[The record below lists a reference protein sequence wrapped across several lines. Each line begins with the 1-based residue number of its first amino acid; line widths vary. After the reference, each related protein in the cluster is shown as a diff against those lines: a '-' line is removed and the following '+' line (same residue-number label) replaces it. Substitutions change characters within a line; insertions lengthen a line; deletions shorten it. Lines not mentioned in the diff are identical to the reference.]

1 MTEDQPHILGILTI
15 PRLNYSRIICILVL
29 IVMLVGSLSFS
40 PSALAANREIG
51 GYVDRA
57 EDRFVRNVWNFNK
70 NFQDWQTIGG
80 NRWKVAQYYWAEPFE
95 FNGSHQSFVDAM
107 DLSYV
112 AGHGSAYYIQT
123 NQSTSTGVDLRNS
136 PAYGDLHLGGDLE
149 FLIIESCNTVASAP
163 EASDW
168 WTPWTSIFQGLH
180 QLVGFR
186 TLSYSDNG
194 IPNRYANK
202 LKANGGVWQSWFDA
216 VNEER
221 IYSTTV
227 ASDGAPYP
235 GYASAIMYTTTEND
249 RLGQYASD
257 PSGGA
262 SGMKT
267 WWQY

>member
-1 MTEDQPHILGILTI
+1 MKNLKLLSI
-15 PRLNYSRIICILVL
+15 
-29 IVMLVGSLSFS
+29 SLFVVFS
-40 PSALAANREIG
+40 CVSLPPKAYGGDREIG

-57 EDRFVRNVWNFNK
+57 EDRFVRNVWNFVK
-70 NFQDWQTIGG
+70 NFQGFQNIGSH
-80 NRWKVAQYYWAEPFE
+80 RYREVQYFWGEPFE
-95 FNGSHQSFVDAM
+95 FDSNHQDFVDKM
-107 DLSYV
+107 DLAYV

-123 NQSTSTGVDLRNS
+123 NQAAGEGVDFRDC
-136 PAYGDLHLGGDLE
+136 PPYGDLATGGDLE
-149 FLIIESCNTVASAP
+149 FMIIESCNTVASAP
-163 EASDW
+163 EFPSDW
-168 WTPWTSIFQGLH
+168 WTAWTHIFHGMH
-180 QLVGFR
+180 QMVGFR

-221 IYSTTV
+221 AYSSIV

-249 RLGQYASD
+249 RLGSYAAD
-257 PSGGA
+257 PAGGA
-262 SGMKT
+262 VNMLT